1 LGASGEASIGCDSTE
16 TPEEIPCQQVP
27 RDADTFTKNPDFIKV
42 GFHIGRFFTVGVDTK
57 KEHAVTEALMFNL
70 EFALE
75 QIKVSIFFPFDVT
88 VVLSILTPLLLQHL
102 IEHSQSKDQYIR
114 VALKRLTET

>member
-16 TPEEIPCQQVP
+16 TPEEIPCQRVP
-27 RDADTFTKNPDFIKV
+27 RDADTFTKNPD
-42 GFHIGRFFTVGVDTK
+42 FTVGVDTK

-75 QIKVSIFFPFDVT
+75 QIKVSIF
-88 VVLSILTPLLLQHL
+88 LSI
-102 IEHSQSKDQYIR
+102 
-114 VALKRLTET
+114 